1 MSPPVLVPWILSP
14 PLASHLAIP
23 VHSSQEPFA
32 GENMAYVNPAHQA
45 VLDEM
50 GRIEEAAAGRVSVLE
65 ILSPG
70 SSSRNIKDVKKGY
83 LRQAQRLH
91 PHRGGNFSKVRG
103 PRALLGS
110 SPVRGS
116 RSSVQRSTTRSTKRA
131 RSGLQLPTLISLC
144 PGSFGFRG
152 RRRRKKPNCSKRS

>member
-1 MSPPVLVPWILSP
+1 MDLSP

-32 GENMAYVNPAHQA
+32 GENMAYVSPAHQA

-50 GRIEEAAAGRVSVLE
+50 DRIEKAVAGKVSVLE

-91 PHRGGNFSKVRG
+91 PHRGGNFSKE
-103 PRALLGS
+103 RAGS
-110 SPVRGS
+110 AFGIVARAWEQ
-116 RSSVQRSTTRSTKRA
+116 VKRA
-131 RSGLQLPTLISLC
+131 AEFTTSAT
-144 PGSFGFRG
+144 
-152 RRRRKKPNCSKRS
+152 CSRT